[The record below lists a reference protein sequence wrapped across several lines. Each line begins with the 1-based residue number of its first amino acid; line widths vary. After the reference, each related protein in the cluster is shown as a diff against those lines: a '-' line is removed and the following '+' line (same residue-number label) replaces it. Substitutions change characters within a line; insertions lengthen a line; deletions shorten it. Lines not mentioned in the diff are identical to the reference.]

1 MKPILAAAVLLGAL
15 QDGKTDLRWKFQ
27 KGQEIRYRVSQNT
40 TIDTAGLTVEQAV
53 RTTYFYAVAGVDE
66 KGTAALTV
74 KYEAVAIKSSGL
86 QELEFDSEKHKEVP
100 ADPTAQ
106 LISRLVGRSFSL
118 KLGPSGK
125 VLEVAGFDKI
135 LDSLFKGSEDDAQM
149 AAQRQALKQAYSDE
163 AMQSMMQQMFMPLP
177 EAPAAKGDSW
187 KTDFALQMPMVGKM
201 RLLGTSRLADV
212 QGTEARLEQ
221 EWKMESAPAGEP
233 DKTPAPAPVKLT
245 AVKGKGQ
252 ATFSTERGLFLTS
265 KTEATMVLAA
275 GGQEMEVRSVN
286 ETRLLEGKAEPRK
299 DY

>member
-27 KGQEIRYRVSQNT
+27 KGQELRYRVSQNT

-53 RTTYFYAVAGVDE
+53 KTTYFYAVAGVDE
-66 KGTAALTV
+66 KGAAALTV

-86 QELEFDSEKHKEVP
+86 QDLEFDSEKHKEVP
-100 ADPTAQ
+100 ADPTAR
-106 LISRLVGRSFSL
+106 LVSRLVGQSFSL

-177 EAPAAKGDSW
+177 EAPVAKGDSW
-187 KTDFALQMPMVGKM
+187 KTEFALQMPMVGKM
-201 RLLGTSRLADV
+201 KLLGASRLADV
-212 QGTEARLEQ
+212 QGAEARLEQ
-221 EWKMESAPAGEP
+221 EWKMESAAAEEP
-233 DKTPAPAPVKLT
+233 GKTPAAAPVTLT
-245 AVKGKGQ
+245 GVKGKGQ
-252 ATFSTERGLFLTS
+252 ATFSTERGLFLVS
-265 KTEATMVLAA
+265 KAEVTMVLAA